1 MRSQGSEH
9 LFFRHFTEQ
18 GCLGDLCILLVTH
31 LLPDRPDFIQVLDGV
46 GRVGAILPKPKSVHG
61 PTLAWAQQHYPVLPL
76 NRHWTSDPG
85 EVIAQIAPLVMSHER
100 LIILDIGGYFAKSQA
115 VLAEHFGA
123 RFIGVVEMTE
133 NGHQRYE
140 QESLAAPVISVARS
154 PLKQAEDIQ
163 IGLSVVYSA
172 ESLARTLR
180 RTFNVCQAALFGYGK
195 VGRSIARELRCR
207 NLHLELVETDALR
220 QVEALSHGFKL
231 VNKAEALGRAELVI
245 CSTGNGSLDLA
256 DLQALRPGTMVASV
270 TSADDEFAFSLA
282 QLPWPSEEVCPHVL
296 ALNRPDGTQIYLLNR
311 GEAVNFV
318 HGAVIGEYVY
328 LVLAEIMEGI
338 RMLAAGPLAP
348 GLFELPESAMR
359 TIARHWLA
367 DFHGVDQH

>member
-1 MRSQGSEH
+1 MHSQGSEH

-31 LLPDRPDFIQVLDGV
+31 LLPDRPDFIQVLDRV

-154 PLKQAEDIQ
+154 PLK
-163 IGLSVVYSA
+163 
-172 ESLARTLR
+172 
-180 RTFNVCQAALFGYGK
+180 
-195 VGRSIARELRCR
+195 
-207 NLHLELVETDALR
+207 
-220 QVEALSHGFKL
+220 
-231 VNKAEALGRAELVI
+231 
-245 CSTGNGSLDLA
+245 
-256 DLQALRPGTMVASV
+256 
-270 TSADDEFAFSLA
+270 
-282 QLPWPSEEVCPHVL
+282 
-296 ALNRPDGTQIYLLNR
+296 
-311 GEAVNFV
+311 
-318 HGAVIGEYVY
+318 
-328 LVLAEIMEGI
+328 
-338 RMLAAGPLAP
+338 
-348 GLFELPESAMR
+348 
-359 TIARHWLA
+359 
-367 DFHGVDQH
+367 

>member
-1 MRSQGSEH
+1 MHSQGSEH

-18 GCLGDLCILLVTH
+18 GRLGDLCILLVTH
-31 LLPDRPDFIQVLDGV
+31 LLPDRPQFIQVLDGV

-76 NRHWTSDPG
+76 NRHWTSDPEG
-85 EVIAQIAPLVMSHER
+85 VIAQIAPLVEPHER
-100 LIILDIGGYFAKSQA
+100 LIILDIGGYFAKTQA
-115 VLAEHFGA
+115 ILAEHFGA
-123 RFIGVVEMTE
+123 RFLGVVEMTE

-140 QESLAAPVISVARS
+140 QEVLAAPVISVARS

-245 CSTGNGSLDLA
+245 CSTGNGSLDIS
-256 DLQALRPGTMVASV
+256 DLQALRPGAMLASV

-296 ALNRPDGTQIYLLNR
+296 ALTRPDGSTIFLLNR
-311 GEAVNFV
+311 GKAVNFV

-328 LVLAEIMEGI
+328 LVLAEIIEGVHQ
-338 RMLAAGPLAP
+338 LAGQAPAAGL
-348 GLFELPESAMR
+348 LELPQATMQR
-359 TIARHWLA
+359 IARHWLT
-367 DFHGVDQH
+367 DFHGVIA

>member
-18 GCLGDLCILLVTH
+18 GRLDGLCILLVTH
-31 LLPDRPDFIQVLDGV
+31 LLPDRPQFIQALDQI
-46 GRVGAILPKPKSVHG
+46 GRIGAILPKPKSVHG
-61 PTLAWAQQHYPVLPL
+61 PTLTWAQQHYPVLPL
-76 NRHWTSDPG
+76 NRQWTNTPQG
-85 EVIAQIAPLVMSHER
+85 VIEHIAPLVAPHER
-100 LIILDIGGYFAKSQA
+100 LIILDIGGYFARTQVTLS
-115 VLAEHFGA
+115 EYFGP
-123 RFIGVVEMTE
+123 RFLGVVEMTE

-140 QESLAAPVISVARS
+140 QEVLATPVISVARS

-172 ESLARTLR
+172 ESLARTLN

-207 NLHLELVETDALR
+207 NLHLELVETDVLR

-231 VNKAEALGRAELVI
+231 VGKAEALGRAELVI
-245 CSTGNGSLDLA
+245 CSTGNGALDLA
-256 DLQALRPGTMVASV
+256 DLQQLRSGTMVASV
-270 TSADDEFAFSLA
+270 TSADDEFAFCLA

-296 ALNRPDGTQIYLLNR
+296 ALTRPDGSTIFLLNR

-328 LVLAEIMEGI
+328 LVLAEIIEGV
-338 RMLAAGPLAP
+338 RQLALQPLAP
-348 GLFELPESAMR
+348 GLFDLPQSTMR

-367 DFHGVDQH
+367 DFHGVAQ